1 MTDPTKLSLPQI
13 YAEAEAI
20 AVDAQQLF
28 GRLKAAQINWQ
39 PHQAAWSVGQCL
51 DHLVVTNH
59 EFFPLLDQLGKGE
72 YRATLWQRMP
82 ALPGLFGRLMI
93 KTLAPGATRK
103 FKAPPRFQPTASHVD
118 PQIVS
123 RFVAHQQDVIAKMRA
138 TEKLE
143 LARIIITSPVS
154 KLVVYSLLDAYRI
167 LVVHERRH
175 LAQAQRVME
184 TNAFPA

>member
-28 GRLKAAQINWQ
+28 GRLHAPQINWQ
-39 PHQAAWSVGQCL
+39 PHAAAWSVGQCL
-51 DHLVVTNH
+51 EHLIVTNR
-59 EFFPLLDQLGKGE
+59 EFFPLFDQLLKGE
-72 YRATLWQRMP
+72 YRATWWQRIP

-93 KTLAPGATRK
+93 KALVPGVSRK
-103 FKAPPRFQPTASHVD
+103 FKAPPRFQPTASHVE
-118 PQIVS
+118 PQIVN
-123 RFVAHQQDVIAKMRA
+123 RFLAHQQDVIAKMRA

-143 LARIIITSPVS
+143 PARIIITSPVS

-175 LAQAQRVME
+175 FAQAQRVM
-184 TNAFPA
+184 TMNGFPA